1 MDSSFYKD
9 ELYKMQSNYKNNPL
23 RNLNLSRPDWLD
35 FHDPMSR
42 MYEEKS
48 TILQQGKITYACIV
62 QANNV
67 LFHRFPA
74 WDCPAQIV
82 YSTNS
87 HIDENPKQLYSIA
100 SKIFSYKDQPE
111 DNIPDEWKDLAG
123 AVTDEKDRNDFT
135 FALNIDG
142 QSAEYRMIPTI
153 IHRKLLPKKKLCG
166 NILPILTAPECSQ
179 VLILPKKYWTKSFK
193 EVWVKGII

>member
-9 ELYKMQSNYKNNPL
+9 ELYQMESNYKNNPL
-23 RNLNLSRPDWLD
+23 KNLNLTRPDWLD

-42 MYEEKS
+42 MYEEKA

-67 LFHRFPA
+67 LFRRFPS
-74 WDCPAQIV
+74 WDCPARIV
-82 YSTNS
+82 YSTDLYS
-87 HIDENPKQLYSIA
+87 EVNPQQLYSIA

-111 DNIPDEWKDLAG
+111 DNIPDEWKDIAR
-123 AVTDEKDRNDFT
+123 AITDERDRTDFT
-135 FALNIDG
+135 FSLDTNG
-142 QSAEYRMIPTI
+142 KSTEYCTIPTI

-166 NILPILTAPECSQ
+166 NILPILTTPECSQ
-179 VLILPKKYWTKSFK
+179 ILILPKKYWTKNFT
-193 EVWVKGII
+193 EAWVKGFI